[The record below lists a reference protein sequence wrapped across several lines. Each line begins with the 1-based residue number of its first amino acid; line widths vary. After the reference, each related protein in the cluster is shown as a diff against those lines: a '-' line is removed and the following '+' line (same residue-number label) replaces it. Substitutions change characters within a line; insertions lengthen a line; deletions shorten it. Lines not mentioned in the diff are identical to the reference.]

1 MERFEDLYNKRAAL
15 FLRLTAL
22 LRVFATLVILPL
34 PFIIILVIILVI
46 LLLLFIVIIFVL
58 AATALFFYG
67 FCGRR
72 SRGRLLGGGDGG
84 PRLRGG
90 ERGRSKSRDRDRR
103 SSRSLSGGTSSS
115 GR

>member
-22 LRVFATLVILPL
+22 LRVVATLVILPL
-34 PFIIILVIILVI
+34 PFIILVIII
-46 LLLLFIVIIFVL
+46 LLLFVVIIFVL
-58 AATALFFYG
+58 AVTAFFFYG

-90 ERGRSKSRDRDRR
+90 ERGRSRSRDRDRR